1 MFFILGLLF
10 LYGLFSLISIIAA
23 VLKYYPYKLDRH
35 TDTLQRSGG
44 VISHQQDALAIKR
57 VQLIHAKQPL
67 IARLFKRWTLYFK
80 QVKGQEVEQKTKQ
93 HMLIPSV
100 KPNEVEAILTAMPN
114 LSGGASA
121 LPHNYTS
128 IHIKWFTR
136 RIILPLSIAIL
147 LSVIGG
153 FDGRSLSFFESTWL
167 TTSVIIGLI
176 YLRYKHWGYIIDDQ
190 VIWQHTGLL
199 GRQWKRIAFDKVQHV
214 KITQTQGQ
222 KRANLAYIEIGLASG
237 SVVFPYIPIDIAN
250 QIISRSL
257 HAVSRNSQNWI

>member
-1 MFFILGLLF
+1 M
-10 LYGLFSLISIIAA
+10 
-23 VLKYYPYKLDRH
+23 
-35 TDTLQRSGG
+35 
-44 VISHQQDALAIKR
+44 
-57 VQLIHAKQPL
+57 
-67 IARLFKRWTLYFK
+67 YFK